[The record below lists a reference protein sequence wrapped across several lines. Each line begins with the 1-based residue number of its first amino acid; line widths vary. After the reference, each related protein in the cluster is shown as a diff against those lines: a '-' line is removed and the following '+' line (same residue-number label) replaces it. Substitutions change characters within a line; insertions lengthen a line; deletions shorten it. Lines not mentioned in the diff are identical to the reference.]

1 MIAYADHL
9 EIKNDDYEEVDAS
22 SSDYSGAWYQ
32 AFIIS
37 KSSNNILVHF
47 SGSFSIFVISST
59 T

>member
-9 EIKNDDYEEVDAS
+9 EIKNDDYEEVDA
-22 SSDYSGAWYQ
+22 SDYSGAWYQ